1 MVLQRAWLELQL
13 FPTILVCV
21 CSDTIYSFEATTHIK
36 DDWPLDEYCRGC
48 NECLFFGVFY
58 TSQLMIIDL
67 CLWCLRGTYCNP
79 RFFLLSPTYKSWL
92 LRVFQT
98 NSPTDVTVVVDG
110 YGTWGSCRSK
120 VDPRIGGATGTC
132 GNLRKSVSGMEVVM
146 AGKIYSHDG
155 NNNQVSSIFTT
166 TIPRLQESCFFNM
179 GIVWVTFNFKC
190 IFQRSQSA
198 FFWGHATLNMVWRLP
213 LHAQSCCDAAIVQDD
228 GLPKRDKEA
237 EERARRALEED
248 GWSGRAMEFNIPQG
262 GEHRSSEWSTV

>member
-1 MVLQRAWLELQL
+1 MSLFWCVLHITIDDNRFVFVVFKGDILQ
-13 FPTILVCV
+13 P
-21 CSDTIYSFEATTHIK
+21 
-36 DDWPLDEYCRGC
+36 PG
-48 NECLFFGVFY
+48 
-58 TSQLMIIDL
+58 
-67 CLWCLRGTYCNP
+67 
-79 RFFLLSPTYKSWL
+79 FLLSPTYKSWL

-132 GNLRKSVSGMEVVM
+132 GNLRKSVLGMEVVM

-179 GIVWVTFNFKC
+179 R
-190 IFQRSQSA
+190 IFHFLSDFQFQMHFVKITIC

-262 GEHRSSEWSTV
+262 GEHRSSEWSTVYVAFSLG